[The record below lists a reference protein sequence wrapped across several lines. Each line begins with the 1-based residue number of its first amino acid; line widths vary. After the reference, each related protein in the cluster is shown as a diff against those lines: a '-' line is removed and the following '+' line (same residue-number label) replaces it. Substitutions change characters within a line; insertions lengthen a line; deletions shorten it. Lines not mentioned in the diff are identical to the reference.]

1 MIFRDDELAY
11 LRSQRLGRLATVA
24 PDGSL
29 QNNPVGFRVDE
40 GEGTIE
46 IGGWNLGRSR
56 KFHNIKLN
64 PEVALV
70 VDDIAS
76 TDPWK
81 VRGVQIR
88 GTAEALTDQ
97 PPSGGNMSN
106 EVIRLHPRWV
116 SSWGLSGDV
125 MKGSRRRVAEDSN

>member
-40 GEGTIE
+40 RAGTIE

-56 KFHNIKLN
+56 KFHNIRVN
-64 PEVALV
+64 PQVALV

-88 GTAEALTDQ
+88 GTAEALSDQ
-97 PPSGGNMSN
+97 PPGGANMSI

-116 SSWGLSGDV
+116 SSWGLAGDA
-125 MKGSRRRVAEDSN
+125 MKGSRRRITDNSN